1 VSTNAR
7 ENLEKETANKTF
19 DAVYKETYNEWN
31 DLLSRIN
38 VEGGTKEDKTIFLYS
53 LVSQLNSS

>member
-1 VSTNAR
+1 VSITNAR
-7 ENLEKETANKTF
+7 ENLEETANKTF

-38 VEGGTKEDKTIFLYS
+38 VEVVVQKKIKRFFYTALYHS
-53 LVSQLNSS
+53 

>member
-1 VSTNAR
+1 VSIANAR
-7 ENLEKETANKTF
+7 ENLEETANKTF

-38 VEGGTKEDKTIFLYS
+38 VEGGTKEDKTIFI
-53 LVSQLNSS
+53 QPCITA

>member
-1 VSTNAR
+1 VSIANAR
-7 ENLEKETANKTF
+7 ENLEETANKTF

-38 VEGGTKEDKTIFLYS
+38 VEGWYKRR
-53 LVSQLNSS
+53 